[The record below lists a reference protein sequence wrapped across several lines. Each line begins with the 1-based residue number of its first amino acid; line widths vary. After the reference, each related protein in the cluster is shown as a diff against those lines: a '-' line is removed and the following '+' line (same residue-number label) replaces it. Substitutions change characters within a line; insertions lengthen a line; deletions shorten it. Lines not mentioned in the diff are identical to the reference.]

1 MIKREFYETRKD
13 GVNLYKTYSDNNKII
28 RQIETGNEYDEA
40 IDVGDENG
48 FIKYSY
54 IETEKDIERSET
66 NEIEW

>member
-13 GVNLYKTYSDNNKII
+13 SVNLYKTYREKNKII

-66 NEIEW
+66 NEIE